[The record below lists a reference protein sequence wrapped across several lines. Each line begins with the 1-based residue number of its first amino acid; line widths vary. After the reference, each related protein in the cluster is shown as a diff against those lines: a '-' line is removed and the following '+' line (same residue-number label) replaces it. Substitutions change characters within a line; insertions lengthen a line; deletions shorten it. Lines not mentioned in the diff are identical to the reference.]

1 MAELDAEQRAEMKR
15 LKDEKRKKIE
25 KMQKADSEYARKLRK
40 KQRKAMNTRER
51 RNMAHELM
59 NTEYG
64 IEDAKRPN
72 VAKGGYVK
80 KYAHG
85 GGVRK
90 AKF

>member
-1 MAELDAEQRAEMKR
+1 MAQLDAKQTAELQRLRDKE
-15 LKDEKRKKIE
+15 RKKIE

-51 RNMAHELM
+51 RDMAHELM
-59 NTEYG
+59 NTEYD

-80 KYAHG
+80 KYAKG
-85 GGVRK
+85 GGVR
-90 AKF
+90 AARY